1 MIQNKTR
8 RFGITLRIALLAWL
22 ITLVTVSIFVT
33 VIIPEQKQ
41 TFLEN
46 LESKANSVAV
56 SIRDVAAGAVVNE
69 DYGTLVEHC
78 LQILKGDKSI
88 DYLVITKN
96 NGESWIH
103 DNSGW
108 RFSQLPRAWHPER
121 RTPSSAIGVVSEFQR
136 RVFHYSQPFDYSGIQ
151 WGWVHVGLSLKTYD
165 RSVAKV
171 YRRTGILALIC
182 VLLSLLASGLYARF
196 LVKPILTLQTV
207 VLRVA
212 RGDLSARAVIR
223 TGDEVELLADSFN
236 AMAGSLLQRDKIL
249 GSVRFASQQF
259 LAVTDWRTVAIEV
272 LARIGQAAEISRAYM
287 FENHAGPDGRLLTSE
302 CFEYAAPGE
311 ASLIHT
317 PHLQNRPWYGT
328 GLEAWAECLK
338 QGRVFSGIVR
348 ELSPAVQALLA
359 PQRIQSFILAPI
371 QVEGAWWGDLG
382 FDDCAC
388 ERTWTDAEVDS
399 LRALADM
406 LGAAIARQR
415 VQDALL
421 EAKQTLEQRVSE
433 RTRELQDQ
441 VAATLR
447 SEADKEMILATALMG
462 IIILE
467 RDTHR
472 IRYINTTAQK
482 LVGRTQE
489 SLIGECCHAVICPVQ
504 QGKCPVTDL
513 HQTVDRSERLLVDGQ
528 GNCVP
533 ILKSVVPITYEG
545 SPCLLESFIDL
556 TEQKRSEQA
565 VENLH
570 RELLVA
576 SREAGM
582 AEVATGVLHNV
593 GNVLNSVN
601 VSTTLIRE
609 KLRRSEIST
618 LGKVRDLL
626 QQHQADLGAFLI
638 TDPKGK
644 QVPNFIIQLT
654 ECLEKEQAALQDEH
668 EQLARNV
675 EHIKEIVAMQQNYA
689 RVSGI
694 LEQVSVANLLDDA
707 LQMNTAGLA
716 RHGIEIIRQYS
727 EVPPLTLD
735 KHKVLQILINLVNN
749 ARFALDESRDGD
761 KRLTVG
767 ISMNGDD
774 LVKVTAVDNGVGI
787 PPENLTRI
795 FSHGFTTRKRGHGF
809 GLHSGANA
817 AKEMGGQ
824 LTVSS
829 EGLGKGATFTLELPM
844 TNRRSQS

>member
-1 MIQNKTR
+1 M
-8 RFGITLRIALLAWL
+8 RIALLAWL

-46 LESKANSVAV
+46 LESKANGVAV

-96 NGESWIH
+96 SGESWIH
-103 DNSGW
+103 DKSGW
-108 RFSQLPRAWHPER
+108 RCTQLPTAWHPER
-121 RTPSSAIGVVSEFQR
+121 RTPSSAISVVSEFNR

-151 WGWVHVGLSLKTYD
+151 WGWIHVGLSLKTYD
-165 RSVAKV
+165 RSVANV

-182 VLLSLLASGLYARF
+182 ILLSLLASGLYARF

-207 VLRVA
+207 VRRVA

-259 LAVTDWRTVAIEV
+259 LTATDWRTVATEV
-272 LARIGQAAEISRAYM
+272 LARIGGAAEISRAYI
-287 FENHAGPDGRLLTSE
+287 FENHTGPDGRLLTSE
-302 CFEYAAPGE
+302 RFEYAAPGE

-433 RTRELQDQ
+433 RTRELQEQ
-441 VAATLR
+441 VAA
-447 SEADKEMILATALMG
+447 KEKARAELA
-462 IIILE
+462 E
-467 RDTHR
+467 
-472 IRYINTTAQK
+472 
-482 LVGRTQE
+482 TQQE
-489 SLIGECCHAVICPVQ
+489 LI
-504 QGKCPVTDL
+504 
-513 HQTVDRSERLLVDGQ
+513 
-528 GNCVP
+528 
-533 ILKSVVPITYEG
+533 
-545 SPCLLESFIDL
+545 
-556 TEQKRSEQA
+556 
-565 VENLH
+565 
-570 RELLVA
+570 VA

-609 KLRRSEIST
+609 KLRRSEVST

-626 QQHQADLGAFLI
+626 RQHQANVGAFL
-638 TDPKGK
+638 TADPKGK
-644 QVPNFIIQLT
+644 LVPNFIIQLT

-689 RVSGI
+689 RVSGF
-694 LEQVSVANLLDDA
+694 LERVSVAKLLDDA

-716 RHGIEIIRQYS
+716 RHGITIIRQYS
-727 EVPPLTLD
+727 EVPLLTLD
-735 KHKVLQILINLVNN
+735 KHKVLQILVNLVHN
-749 ARFALDESRDGD
+749 AKYAMDESRDRD
-761 KRLTVG
+761 KQLSVG
-767 ISMNGDD
+767 ISMNGDN
-774 LVKVTAVDNGVGI
+774 LVKVTVVDNGVGI

-824 LTVSS
+824 LTASS
-829 EGLGKGATFTLELPM
+829 EGPGKGATFTLELPL
-844 TNRRSQS
+844 TNKRTKP

>member
-1 MIQNKTR
+1 MTSNKTR
-8 RFGITLRIALLAWL
+8 RFGITLRIGLLAWL
-22 ITLVTVSIFVT
+22 ITVVTVSIFVM
-33 VIIPEQKQ
+33 VIIPQQKR

-46 LESKANSVAV
+46 LESKANGVAV
-56 SIRDVAAGAVVNE
+56 SIRNVAAGAVVNE

-78 LQILKGDKSI
+78 LQIVKGDNSI

-96 NGESWIH
+96 SGESWIH
-103 DNSGW
+103 EKSGW
-108 RFSQLPRAWHPER
+108 RCSQLPTEWHPSTR
-121 RTPSSAIGVVSEFQR
+121 NSSSDIGMVSEFKR

-151 WGWVHVGLSLKTYD
+151 WGWIHVGLSLETYD
-165 RSVAKV
+165 RSVTMV

-182 VLLSLLASGLYARF
+182 ILLSLLASGLYARF

-236 AMAGSLLQRDKIL
+236 AMAGSLLQRDRIL

-259 LAVTDWRTVAIEV
+259 LGATDWRTVATEV
-272 LARIGQAAEISRAYM
+272 LARIGGAAEISRAYL

-302 CFEYAAPGE
+302 RFEYAAPGE

-382 FDDCAC
+382 FDDCAR

-415 VQDALL
+415 VQNALL

-433 RTRELQDQ
+433 RTRELQEQ
-441 VAATLR
+441 VAA
-447 SEADKEMILATALMG
+447 KEKARAELA
-462 IIILE
+462 E
-467 RDTHR
+467 
-472 IRYINTTAQK
+472 
-482 LVGRTQE
+482 TQQE
-489 SLIGECCHAVICPVQ
+489 LI
-504 QGKCPVTDL
+504 
-513 HQTVDRSERLLVDGQ
+513 
-528 GNCVP
+528 
-533 ILKSVVPITYEG
+533 
-545 SPCLLESFIDL
+545 
-556 TEQKRSEQA
+556 
-565 VENLH
+565 
-570 RELLVA
+570 VA

-601 VSTTLIRE
+601 VSTTLIRD
-609 KLRRSEIST
+609 KLRRSEVPT

-626 QQHQADLGAFLI
+626 QQHQADVGAFLT

-644 QVPNFIIQLT
+644 LVPGFIIQLS

-707 LQMNTAGLA
+707 LQMNTAGFA
-716 RHGIEIIRQYS
+716 RHGITIIRHYS
-727 EVPPLTLD
+727 EVPLLTLD
-735 KHKVLQILINLVNN
+735 KHKVLQILVNLVHN
-749 ARFALDESRDGD
+749 AKYALDESRDGD

-767 ISMNGDD
+767 ISMNGDNR
-774 LVKVTAVDNGVGI
+774 VKVTVVDNGVGI
-787 PPENLTRI
+787 PPENFTRI

-824 LTVSS
+824 LSVFS
-829 EGLGKGATFTLELPM
+829 EGPGKGATFTLELPL
-844 TNRRSQS
+844 TNKRTQS